1 MGTGRRMT
9 NRMRSVADRDRGTDS
24 EPTVTIRRFTADEWR
39 TYRELRLRA
48 LADSPDAFGSTLERE
63 AAFTDSEWR
72 NRLADG
78 VSAPDAIPLVALV
91 DDTPAALAWGRVA
104 EHDAEVAHLY
114 QVWVAPGHRGR
125 GIGRML
131 IEAVI
136 AWARESGLRVLLL
149 DVTAGNSAAVEL
161 YRQLGFVNAG
171 DTQPLRDGSALRRQ
185 PMQLVLDEGQTNPGS
200 VVS

>member
-1 MGTGRRMT
+1 M
-9 NRMRSVADRDRGTDS
+9 SLF
-24 EPTVTIRRFTADEWR
+24 IRHFTADEWP

-63 AAFTDSEWR
+63 SAFTDNEWR

-91 DDTPAALAWGRVA
+91 DDTPAGLAWARVA
-104 EHDAEVAHLY
+104 DDDAEVAHLY
-114 QVWVAPGHRGR
+114 QVWVAPEHRGL
-125 GIGRML
+125 GIGRLL
-131 IEAVI
+131 IERAI

-149 DVTAGNSAAVEL
+149 DVTAGNSAAVQL
-161 YRQLGFVNAG
+161 YRQLGFVDAG
-171 DTQPLRDGSALRRQ
+171 DTQPLREGSALRRQ
-185 PMQLVLDEGQTNPGS
+185 PMQLVLDDGQTNSGL